1 MDWIQSYFETIPTFW
16 AVLALVAAIGLSVLF
31 LRGLI
36 RLAFRA
42 LLIGLIGLVVLGVV
56 YYLI

>member
-1 MDWIQSYFETIPTFW
+1 MQWIETFLNGVPTPW
-16 AVLALVAAIGLSVLF
+16 AVAVLVAVIGLSVLT

-42 LLIGLIGLVVLGVV
+42 FFIGVIGLAVLGVV
-56 YYLI
+56 YFVF